1 VSIRLISILVQG
13 RIGESDCE
21 AIRDGVL
28 AQPVNAISSAAYVV
42 VGLWLVVRAVSNRAG
57 ETAVQ
62 VVFGLA
68 LASVGIGSVAFHG
81 PQPPGS
87 RLLHDLTIAAVFAL
101 IAARNLGTLR
111 QWSDTGV
118 LVVFAVITA
127 AVGMVMALSP
137 DAGNA
142 ATGVVGAVAV
152 GSEIYLYWSRKRG
165 PFSPRIL
172 RWLIA
177 IVGLLAVAGVV
188 NLLGRTDAPLCD
200 PDSLYQGHAA
210 WHALTAA
217 AFGLYGY
224 TTFRSAAEQ
233 NLESGAVEEEA

>member
-1 VSIRLISILVQG
+1 VSIRLIAILVQG

-21 AIRDGVL
+21 TLRDGVL
-28 AQPVNAISSAAYVV
+28 AQPVNAISSTAYVIA
-42 VGLWLVVRAVSNRAG
+42 GLWLVVRALRNRAA
-57 ETAVQ
+57 EMATQA
-62 VVFGLA
+62 VFGLT
-68 LASVGIGSVAFHG
+68 LLSVGVGSVAFHG
-81 PQPPGS
+81 PQPSGS
-87 RLLHDLTIAAVFAL
+87 RLLHDLTIAAVFAV

-111 QWSDTGV
+111 AWSETTALMAFAAITTMVGV
-118 LVVFAVITA
+118 
-127 AVGMVMALSP
+127 VMALSP

-142 ATGVVGAVAV
+142 ATGVVGAAAV

-165 PFSPRIL
+165 PVSARSM

-177 IVGLLAVAGVV
+177 IVGLLVVAGVV

-210 WHALTAA
+210 WHALTAV

-224 TTFRSAAEQ
+224 TAFP
-233 NLESGAVEEEA
+233 SGAQQPTEPSGN